1 MEPPRPSAATHA
13 LGVSAFVLASALT
26 STGLARSAPQ
36 PSTRQAPLA
45 APAPVG
51 EPRIIAETV
60 HLPVVESDGIQFK
73 RISTADGLSQT
84 RVAQIVQDDQGF
96 MWLGTQYGLNRY
108 DGNEF
113 KLFVHDPERP
123 SSLACAFITALFKDR
138 DGVLWIGCNQI
149 LDRFDPVTETFT
161 HYGVDSDARDDAR
174 GTVVHISQDRS
185 GPLWLATS
193 TGLHRFDPKTGAFA
207 HYRHDPQDPAG
218 LRSNDVNWSG
228 EDRSGRFWVG
238 TSEGLDE
245 FDRTTGNVTFHV
257 PIAEGV
263 QISFFEDR
271 LGAFWIS
278 YASGNG
284 LALLDRKSNT
294 LTRYSFYAEEPPA
307 SALTGVMG
315 IVGDADGALWLGS
328 PGLGLLKLEPGRGKF
343 VRYANRPGDVESIAE
358 DKVIA
363 LYEDRDGDIWT
374 GLHSKGTNHF
384 SRVKLPFERF
394 RHEPG
399 NPESLSVDFV
409 NAVYE
414 DRQGFLWIGND
425 NGLNRID
432 RKTGRRSAWSGDLG
446 AKPMVI
452 TITED
457 AAGVI
462 WFGTFANGL
471 GSFEPA
477 TGAFKSYRHDPADPN
492 SLSNDEVHRVFIDH
506 AGTLWVGTD
515 DGLSRFDRNTG
526 HFQVYK
532 VDWQDRRKQSYVAM
546 AEDRAGTLWLA
557 THYSGLHHFDPKTG
571 KFIVY
576 KASPADP
583 NSLRDNM
590 TTSVHIGGSGSIW
603 VGTQNGLN
611 ELDSATGRVTAYDR
625 RDGLPGNTISCILED
640 ERGNI
645 WMSTN
650 KGLSRFNPVDHV
662 FLNYSELDGL
672 PGNDLTGWSACHEG
686 AGGELF
692 FGGFSG
698 GVAFF
703 PANLLHSEIAPKLAL
718 TDFQLSGLSVPIRSG
733 TLLESSIGYT
743 PHITLSH
750 EQSIFSVVFS
760 ALSYE
765 SPQSNRYRYKLDGL
779 DRQWHEVGNDQRRAV
794 YTTLPAGSYALH
806 VQAALS
812 RGPWSEPG
820 ATLQVTIL
828 PPWWNTWWFR
838 LAYGAVFLLLIG
850 LVYRLRVRQISRQL
864 TLRMEERLDER
875 TRIAQH
881 LHDTLLQ
888 GLLSAS
894 LQLAVAHRD
903 LSSDVP
909 ARPLVGRV
917 LELMRQVIEEG
928 RNAVRGLR
936 TSSGTNDDLERAFS
950 RIPHELACEGQVDFQ
965 LAVEGTRRALRPLV
979 RDEVHSIGREALTN
993 AFRHAQATRIET
1005 VLSYS
1010 RSEFTLILRDNGC
1023 GIDAEVAE
1031 SGRDGHWGLSGMRER
1046 AERIG
1051 ARLKLSA
1058 CAAGGTEVELVVPA
1072 TVAFGQVANR
1082 GAKHWLKRFWHGK
1095 GKESAPVRERRA
1107 PG

>member
-1 MEPPRPSAATHA
+1 MTRA
-13 LGVSAFVLASALT
+13 LIACAIGLSSALP
-26 STGLARSAPQ
+26 SPALAAPSPQ
-36 PSTRQAPLA
+36 PSTAQASSA
-45 APAPVG
+45 AFDSAA
-51 EPRIIAETV
+51 EPRIAAETV
-60 HLPVVESDGIQFK
+60 HLPVVESDSIQFK

-96 MWLGTQYGLNRY
+96 MWFGTQYGLNRY

-113 KLFVHDPERP
+113 KLFVHDPARP
-123 SSLACAFITALFKDR
+123 SSIACAFITALFKDR
-138 DGVLWIGCNQI
+138 DGVLWVGCNQL

-161 HYGVDSDARDDAR
+161 HYGVDSDTRDDLR
-174 GTVVHISQDRS
+174 GTLVHISQDRS
-185 GPLWLATS
+185 GKLWLATS
-193 TGLHRFDPKTGAFA
+193 TGLHRLDPRTGAFA
-207 HYRHDPQDPAG
+207 HYRYDPKDPSG

-228 EDRSGRFWVG
+228 EDRSGKFWVG
-238 TSEGLDE
+238 TSQGLDE
-245 FDRTTGNVTFHV
+245 FDRATGKVTFHV

-263 QISFFEDR
+263 QISFLEDR

-284 LALLDRKSNT
+284 LALLDRKANT
-294 LTRYSFYAEEPPA
+294 LTRYSFYEQEPPS

-315 IVGDADGALWLGS
+315 ILGDADGALWLGS
-328 PGLGLLKLEPGRGKF
+328 PGVGLLKLEPGQRKF
-343 VRYANRPGDVESIAE
+343 IHYANRPGDVESIAE

-363 LYEDRDGDIWT
+363 LYQDREGNIWT
-374 GLHSKGTNHF
+374 GLHSKGPNHF
-384 SRVKLPFERF
+384 SRMKLPFERF

-399 NPESLSVDFV
+399 NPDSLSVDFV
-409 NAVYE
+409 NALYE
-414 DRQGFLWIGND
+414 DRQGLLWVGND

-432 RKTGRRSAWSGDLG
+432 RKTGRRTAWAGGLG

-471 GSFEPA
+471 GSFEPR
-477 TGAFKSYRHDPADPN
+477 TGVFKSYRHDPADPT

-506 AGTLWVGTD
+506 SGTLWVGTD
-515 DGLSRFDRNTG
+515 DGLSRFDRSTG
-526 HFQVYK
+526 RFQVYK
-532 VDWQDRRKQSYVAM
+532 VDWQDRRKQSYVYM

-571 KFIVY
+571 NFTLY
-576 KASPADP
+576 KPDPGDP
-583 NSLRDNM
+583 NSLRDSM
-590 TTSVHIGGSGSIW
+590 TATVHISDSGSIW

-611 ELDSATGRVTAYDR
+611 KLDPSTGTFTAYDR

-640 ERGNI
+640 ERGGI

-650 KGLSRFNPVDHV
+650 QGVSKFNPRSKTFVS
-662 FLNYSELDGL
+662 YSGLDGL
-672 PGNDLTGWSACHEG
+672 PGNDLTGWSACFKSSS
-686 AGGELF
+686 GELF

-698 GVAFF
+698 AVAFF
-703 PANLLHSEIAPKLAL
+703 PEHLEQGALAPTLAL
-718 TDFQLSGLSVPIRSG
+718 TDFQLSGASVPIRPGS
-733 TLLESSIGYT
+733 LLEHSIGYT
-743 PHITLSH
+743 PQITLNH
-750 EQSIFSVVFS
+750 EQSIFSVAFS

-765 SPQSNRYRYKLDGL
+765 NPQTNRYRYRLDGL
-779 DRQWHEVGNDQRRAV
+779 DHQWHEVGNDQRQAA
-794 YTTLPAGSYALH
+794 YTTLPAGVYTLH

-812 RGPWSEPG
+812 RGPWSKPG
-820 ATLQVTIL
+820 AFLQVTIL

-838 LAYGAVFLLLIG
+838 LAYGSFLLLLVG
-850 LVYRLRVRQISRQL
+850 LAYQLRVQQISRQL
-864 TLRMEERLDER
+864 TLRMEERIDER

-917 LELMRQVIEEG
+917 LELMRQIIDEG
-928 RNAVRGLR
+928 RSAVRGLR
-936 TSSGTNDDLERAFS
+936 TGSSETDDLERAFS
-950 RIPHELACEGQVDFQ
+950 QIRHELAVDEEVDFR
-965 LAVEGTRRALRPLV
+965 LVIEGARRALRPLI
-979 RDEVHSIGREALTN
+979 RDEVYSIGREALSN
-993 AFRHAQATRIET
+993 AFRHSHAMRIET
-1005 VLSYS
+1005 ELEYS
-1010 RSEFTLILRDNGC
+1010 RNNFSLVVRDNGC
-1023 GIDAEVAE
+1023 GIEADVAQ

-1051 ARLKLSA
+1051 ASLELSG
-1058 CAAGGTEVELVVPA
+1058 AAAVGTEVKLIVPA
-1072 TVAFGQVANR
+1072 SLAFQLVSVRDAKPWFSKLRFQKAIARAIR
-1082 GAKHWLKRFWHGK
+1082 GH
-1095 GKESAPVRERRA
+1095 REPR
-1107 PG
+1107 